1 MNFPVHPLRSIW
13 FADDKIAIVTQIA
26 NVFEDTVKYVM
37 PAGKESLHHD
47 LLLNAQYID
56 NALTPILI
64 LMKNLAAGNE
74 KACKI
79 LREKFMPSNL
89 YF

>member
-1 MNFPVHPLRSIW
+1 
-13 FADDKIAIVTQIA
+13 
-26 NVFEDTVKYVM
+26 M
-37 PAGKESLHHD
+37 PPGKEALHHD
-47 LLLNAQYID
+47 LLLNAQCID
-56 NALTPILI
+56 NSLTPILI